1 MTGQPTFAPLLEGFF
16 TQRLMRQRRASAH
29 TIASYRD
36 SFQMLLQFVHE
47 RLRKAPS
54 VLMLEDIDAPLVAAF
69 LDDLEAKRRITARTR
84 NLRLTAIHSFFQYRR
99 AYAASSLGCSGVPFR
114 AGRQNDSRSVL
125 GDEV

>member
-36 SFQMLLQFVHE
+36 SFQMLLQFVLE

-84 NLRLTAIHSFFQYRR
+84 NLRLTAIHSFFRYVAFEAPANACRTSR
-99 AYAASSLGCSGVPFR
+99 APISDQCTFVGFAS
-114 AGRQNDSRSVL
+114 
-125 GDEV
+125 